1 MMQNGQVTPG
11 GLWLPGQ
18 RKAEGGSQFDD
29 ELSTADAQFV
39 KDTKSLVEQ
48 INEREDHVVF
58 VGSVED
64 RDKMRQ
70 VMNHFL
76 NIKAIGRNVTIKID
90 YGIPE
95 GGVRVREDR

>member
-1 MMQNGQVTPG
+1 MQNGKVTPD

-18 RKAEGGSQFDD
+18 RKGEGGSYFDD

-48 INEREDHVVF
+48 INEREDHVIF
-58 VGSVED
+58 VASVED
-64 RDKMRQ
+64 RDKIRQ

-76 NIKAIGRNVTIKID
+76 KIKAIGRNVTIKID
-90 YGIPE
+90 YGIPD
-95 GGVRVREDR
+95 GGLRIGEDR

>member
-1 MMQNGQVTPG
+1 MTGKVTPD
-11 GLWLPGQ
+11 GLWLPNE
-18 RKAEGGSQFDD
+18 RKWDGGSQFDD
-29 ELSTADAQFV
+29 ELETADQMFV
-39 KDTKSLVEQ
+39 RETKELVAQ

-64 RDKMRQ
+64 RDSMRK

-76 NIKAIGRNVTIKID
+76 AIKAIGRNVSIKID

-95 GGVRVREDR
+95 GGVRIGEDR